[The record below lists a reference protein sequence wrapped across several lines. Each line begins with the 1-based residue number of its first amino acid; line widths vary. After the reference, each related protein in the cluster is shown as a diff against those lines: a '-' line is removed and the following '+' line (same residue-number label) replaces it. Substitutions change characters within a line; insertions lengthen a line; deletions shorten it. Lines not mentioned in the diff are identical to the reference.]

1 MRKPQVMSSQM
12 LSEVQEAPA
21 LVAAMLAADA
31 AAYDRLARDL
41 DKRPPAFAATIA
53 RGSSD
58 HAAGYGAWL
67 LGLAAGLA
75 TASLPPSLVSRYAVQ
90 PRLENAIVLALSQS
104 GASPDLV
111 ACLDAATASGALTAA
126 VVNQP
131 GSPLAAAACHAL
143 PQRAGEEKSVAA
155 TKSFILTCTVLARL
169 VATWR
174 QDAALKAALAA
185 LPERLDQAI
194 GTDWDPVVELLREA
208 SSLYVLGRGPTH
220 AIAGEAAL
228 KLKETCYLHAE
239 AFSSAEVQHGPKAVI
254 DRDFPVLALAT
265 ADPGGADTIAF
276 AREVA
281 AAGGTVITASATAAR
296 GAGVPGHHVRLPQP
310 LHPWL
315 DPIVVIAACY
325 PMAARLAVARGHDP
339 DNPRGLKK
347 VTATV

>member
-1 MRKPQVMSSQM
+1 VRKLLVMASQM
-12 LSEVQEAPA
+12 LSEVEEAPA
-21 LVAAMLAADA
+21 LVAAMLAQDAD
-31 AAYDRLARDL
+31 AYDRLARDL
-41 DKRPPAFAATIA
+41 DAQAPAFAVTIA

-58 HAAGYGAWL
+58 HAASYGAWL

-75 TASLPPSLVSRYAVQ
+75 TASLPPSVVSRYSVR
-90 PRLENAIVLALSQS
+90 PRLERALVLALSQS

-111 ACLDAATASGALTAA
+111 ACLDAATASGALTTA

-131 GSPLAAAACHAL
+131 GSALAACARHVL

-169 VATWR
+169 IATWR
-174 QDAALKAALAA
+174 RDAGLKSALAA

-194 GTDWDPVVELLREA
+194 YTDWGPAVDLLREA
-208 SSLYVLGRGPTH
+208 TSLYVLGRGPSH

-254 DRDFPVLALAT
+254 DRAFPVLALAV
-265 ADPGGADTIAF
+265 ADPGGVDTIAF
-276 AREVA
+276 AGQVA
-281 AAGGTVITASATAAR
+281 AAGGAVVAASPAADRGTAI
-296 GAGVPGHHVRLPQP
+296 PGHHVRLPQP

-315 DPIVVIAACY
+315 DPIVAIAAFY
-325 PMAARLAVARGHDP
+325 PMAARLAIARGHDP
-339 DNPRGLKK
+339 DKPRGLKK
-347 VTATV
+347 VTATL